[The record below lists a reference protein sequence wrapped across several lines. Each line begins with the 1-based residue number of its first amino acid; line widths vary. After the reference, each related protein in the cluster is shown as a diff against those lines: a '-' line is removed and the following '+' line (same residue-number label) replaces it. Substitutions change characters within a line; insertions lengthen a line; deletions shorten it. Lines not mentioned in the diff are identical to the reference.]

1 MDTKYL
7 IHTSPLHNLP
17 NILKSGKLLISKPS
31 EDGKPGV
38 YTTYLS
44 TNINYEGN
52 SWYYGWWLPKQNERI
67 IFCIDTEILN
77 KLNFVVCPR
86 VMFGKCSPKDQV
98 MTKATLSIEA
108 LENYINKSMAKLIK
122 KQEAL
127 HNLLL
132 STHEICVEKDI
143 LLKYVKQ
150 IIVAPSKFDSVTK
163 LINDA
168 GYENKIKVIKKP
180 RDWRKIFS

>member
-7 IHTSPLHNLP
+7 IHATRIPNLP

-31 EDGKPGV
+31 ETGKPGV

-44 TNINYEGN
+44 TNINYDGN
-52 SWYYGWWLPKQNERI
+52 GWYYGYWLPKQSERI
-67 IFCIDTEILN
+67 ILCIDTDILN
-77 KLNFVVCPR
+77 KANFVICPR
-86 VMFGKCSPKDQV
+86 VMFGKCEPKEIV
-98 MTKATLSIEA
+98 MTKATLSTES
-108 LENYINKSMAKLIK
+108 LEKFINKSMEKLIK
-122 KQEAL
+122 KQEDL

-143 LLKYVKQ
+143 PLKYIKQ
-150 IIVAPSKFDSVTK
+150 IIVPQSKFDIVTK

-168 GYENKIKVIKKP
+168 GYENKVKVIKKP
-180 RDWRKIFS
+180 RDWHKIFS